1 MAASIPQ
8 QSPVKDQ
15 DHELRTKLIL
25 ASLVSL
31 GVLAVLYGLVKYSLG
46 YGQVRETIFN
56 AVFAQ
61 WQLED
66 WGHCMIVPFAAGFIV
81 YLERGKLAAIRL
93 SGAGGGF
100 WMLCLG
106 FFLYWFGFKADDI
119 YFSYVAGQ
127 LLIAALVIWFCG
139 WEWMR
144 VLTFPWLL
152 LIFMW
157 PLLFLESFIS
167 FPLRLLVSHAGV
179 AILNIIGV
187 HSVLNGTGILS
198 AADPLRHLAQGE
210 LFAVDVALPCSGMRS
225 LFALMMVSALYG
237 YFTIRSAWGRLTLFL
252 LSVPLAI
259 AGNICRIVM
268 LTLGTML
275 LGVEKAIG
283 TLDRPS
289 FFHMLAGYVVFLVA
303 LGGMVLIA
311 GWISPEKT
319 KKLSVTGAG
328 MSSPP
333 TEVPGQIKSDQ
344 KDRGD
349 LY

>member
-1 MAASIPQ
+1 M
-8 QSPVKDQ
+8 
-15 DHELRTKLIL
+15 
-25 ASLVSL
+25 
-31 GVLAVLYGLVKYSLG
+31 LAVLFGLVKYSLG

-81 YLERGKLAAIRL
+81 YLERAKLASTRPT
-93 SGAGGGF
+93 GAGAGF
-100 WMLCLG
+100 WILCLG
-106 FFLYWFGFKADDI
+106 FFLYWFGFKADNI
-119 YFSYVAGQ
+119 YFSYAAGQ
-127 LLIAALVIWFCG
+127 MLIAALVIWFCG
-139 WEWMR
+139 WAWMR
-144 VLTFPWLL
+144 ILAFPWLL

-179 AILNIIGV
+179 VILNLIGI

-198 AADPLRHLAQGE
+198 APDPLHNLALGQV
-210 LFAVDVALPCSGMRS
+210 FAVDVALPCSGMRS

-237 YFTIRSAWGRLTLFL
+237 YFTIRSDWGRLTLFL

-268 LTLGTML
+268 LTIGTKV

-283 TLDRPS
+283 TLDHPS
-289 FFHMLAGYVVFLVA
+289 FFHMLAGYIVFVVA
-303 LGGMVLIA
+303 LGGMVLVA

-319 KKLSVTGAG
+319 KKLTVSGARK
-328 MSSPP
+328 SSPP
-333 TEVPGQIKSDQ
+333 TEGPEQIKSDR